1 MIYKYY
7 VLNTEI
13 INSDYIDEERSELE
27 LDSAAT
33 DWTGEPLAWFHPPLR
48 AGLLALWWVYLELGR
63 VTSGCKII

>member
-33 DWTGEPLAWFHPPLR
+33 DWTGENLWL
-48 AGLLALWWVYLELGR
+48 GLLALWWVF
-63 VTSGCKII
+63 